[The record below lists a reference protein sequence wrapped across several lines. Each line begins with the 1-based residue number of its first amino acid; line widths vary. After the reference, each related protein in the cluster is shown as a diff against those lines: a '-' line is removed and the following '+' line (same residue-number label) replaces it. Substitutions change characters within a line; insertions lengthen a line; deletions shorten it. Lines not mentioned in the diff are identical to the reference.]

1 MSKIKKVDEYILKN
15 RIGKGAFGE
24 VFYTEKQGSN
34 LPYATKKMSR
44 EKVEEPNY
52 LKYFINEIT
61 ILKGLFHKNIEHIMR
76 QLVDTVN
83 FLHSKQIVHRDL
95 KLENILLNYST
106 KEAKDNIDVLHSE
119 LKLIDF
125 GTATHISNE
134 GLITTAIG
142 SPLNMDPIILKKYM
156 NKLQQQ

>member
-1 MSKIKKVDEYILKN
+1 
-15 RIGKGAFGE
+15 
-24 VFYTEKQGSN
+24 
-34 LPYATKKMSR
+34 
-44 EKVEEPNY
+44 
-52 LKYFINEIT
+52 
-61 ILKGLFHKNIEHIMR
+61 MR

-95 KLENILLNYST
+95 KLENILLNYNT

-156 NKLQQQ
+156 NTSNDLIPYDEKIDLNILHKKDLLLNNYQFIHF